1 MISRKIPIALLLS
14 GTVFLLGIY
23 QCKPSP
29 PEGAKQSSSEQV
41 AYLNLHDT
49 VGYVGLET
57 CENCHSGVH
66 DSYTQTG
73 MGQSLGQADSTKSI
87 AQLQGHQILY
97 DSLRDLGY
105 RPYWQNNSLYLE
117 EFRLQNG
124 DTSYS
129 RREKIDYVIGSGQHT
144 NSHLILRNGY
154 LTQAPFTWYSQEQRL
169 DWPPGF
175 EKGNNSR
182 FQRPI
187 GLECMSCH
195 NAMPEAFVPGSSHK
209 FTAVPEGI
217 DCERCH
223 GPGEA
228 HVQKIQAGNITDTG
242 AQIDPSIVNPS
253 KLPSELQFELC
264 QRCHLQGNSVL
275 KSGESFL
282 DFRPGMELNEVME
295 VYLPRYSNREDKFI
309 MASHVDRFKKSAC
322 FQESANSFNCITCH
336 NPHKSVDITPS
347 AHFNAKCQ
355 SCHQE
360 APRHDCTAPIDSLKA
375 AQFNCVEC
383 HMPSSTATDIP
394 HVTVHDH
401 YIRKPEPS
409 KAQKLAESE
418 FLGLYAVNNASPSA
432 RSKTLAYLQHYERF
446 SGGEAYLLDSARH
459 FLTKVR
465 PSHPDRIFLKVYIL
479 YLEEKYD
486 QLVRYVQ
493 RKGAMAI
500 LDSLDEESLDNRDAW
515 TAYRIG
521 QAWGAQQEYGIAQEF
536 YQKAVEL
543 APLVVDF
550 RNKLAGAL
558 VRQKQWPSAAQHYDS
573 ILMEKNW
580 HKEALSNRGYLYLR
594 QGNYQQADSLLQRC
608 TSLHPDYL
616 MAWLNQ
622 ARSALRQDKQT
633 QALQALEEVLR
644 IEPDHQAAQ
653 QLVNRL
659 KSSS

>member
-1 MISRKIPIALLLS
+1 MLTGSVL
-14 GTVFLLGIY
+14 LLGIY
-23 QCKPSP
+23 QCNPS
-29 PEGAKQSSSEQV
+29 QV
-41 AYLNLHDT
+41 EDSKDIKSDRLAYLNLHDT
-49 VGYVGLET
+49 VGYVGIES
-57 CENCHSGVH
+57 CQSCHPRVH

-73 MGQSLGQADSTKSI
+73 MGQSLGRADTTKSI
-87 AQLQGHQILY
+87 ARIQGHQVLQ
-97 DSLRDLGY
+97 DSLRNLGY
-105 RPYWQNNSLYLE
+105 RPYWQENTLYLE
-117 EFRLQNG
+117 EFRLQHG
-124 DTSYS
+124 DTIYS
-129 RREKIDYVIGSGQHT
+129 RREKVDYVIGSGQHT
-144 NSHLILRNGY
+144 NSHLVLRNGY

-195 NAMPEAFVPGSSHK
+195 NAMPQAFVPGSSHK
-209 FTAVPEGI
+209 FTSVPEGI

-228 HVQKIQAGNITDTG
+228 HVQKIQAGDITDT
-242 AQIDPSIVNPS
+242 AVRVDRSIVNPS
-253 KLPSELQFELC
+253 KLPSKLQFELC

-275 KSGESFL
+275 KAGKNFL
-282 DFRPGMELNEVME
+282 DFRPGMKLNEVME

-322 FQESANSFNCITCH
+322 FRKSVDQFNCITCH
-336 NPHKSVDITPS
+336 NPHKSVSITPA

-355 SCHQE
+355 TCHQK
-360 APRHDCTAPIDSLKA
+360 APRHDCTAPLDSIKA
-375 AQFNCVEC
+375 ANFNCVDC

-401 YIRKPEPS
+401 YIRKPEKS
-409 KAQKLAESE
+409 KAQKLADSE
-418 FLGLYAVNNASPSA
+418 FLGLFAVNNDTPTA
-432 RSKTLAYLQHYERF
+432 RSKTLAYLQHFERF
-446 SGGEAYLLDSARH
+446 SGGEAYLLDSARR
-459 FLTKVR
+459 FLRKIQ

-479 YLEEKYD
+479 YLEEEYGE
-486 QLVRYVQ
+486 LVRYVQ
-493 RKGAMAI
+493 RKGPITI
-500 LDSLDEESLDNRDAW
+500 LDSLHKETLDNRDAW

-521 QAWGAQQEYGIAQEF
+521 QAWGAQQEYRLAQE
-536 YQKAVEL
+536 YYRRAVDL

-558 VRQKQWPSAAQHYDS
+558 VQQKQWQNASRHYDS

-580 HKEALSNRGYLYLR
+580 HKEALSNRGFLYLR
-594 QGNYQQADSLLQRC
+594 KGSYAQADSLLHRC

-616 MAWLNQ
+616 MAWLNK
-622 ARSALRQDKQT
+622 ARSALRQENKNK
-633 QALQALEEVLR
+633 ALQALKEVLR
-644 IEPDHQAAQ
+644 IEPKHQAAR

-659 KSSS
+659 KTSS